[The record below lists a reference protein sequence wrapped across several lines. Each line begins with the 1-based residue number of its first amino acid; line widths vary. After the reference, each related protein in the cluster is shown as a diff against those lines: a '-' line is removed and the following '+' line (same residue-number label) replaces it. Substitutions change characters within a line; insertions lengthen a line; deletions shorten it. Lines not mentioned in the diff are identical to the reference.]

1 MAQQSSLTDK
11 VITPTEDMYSHGR
24 DGETVS
30 KITVHCQVGQ
40 VEPEECVQGWVNGW
54 DGTDNTAVSS
64 NYIIGPTG
72 RVGLY
77 IPEEDRSW
85 CSSSRWNDNRAI
97 TIEVASDAYV
107 PYAFNDAA
115 YNKCILLCADICQ
128 RYNFKLNFTGDE
140 SGSLTCHYM
149 FSPGDENR
157 CPGGWF
163 RQRIQEFVEAVNKKV
178 DEGIFNPDD
187 YDDSY
192 VITEE
197 PPVYD
202 YYLITST
209 SKQSQP
215 GECGNKITGSVYL
228 GRW

>member
-1 MAQQSSLTDK
+1 MGQQSSLTDK
-11 VITPTEDMYSHGR
+11 VITPTEGMYDHGR
-24 DGETVS
+24 NGETIS
-30 KITVHCQVGQ
+30 KITVHCQVAQ
-40 VEPEECVQGWVNGW
+40 HEPEECVQGWVNGW

-72 RVGLY
+72 RIGLY

-85 CSSSRWNDNRAI
+85 CSSSRDNDRKAI
-97 TIEVASDAYV
+97 TIEVASDISE
-107 PYAFNDAA
+107 PYTFNDAA

-128 RYNFKLNFTGDE
+128 RYNFKLFFTGDAT
-140 SGSLTCHYM
+140 GSLTCHYM
-149 FSPGDENR
+149 FSTTGKT
-157 CPGGWF
+157 CPGTWF
-163 RQRIQEFVEAVNKKV
+163 RNRIQEFCDAVNAKV
-178 DEGIFNPDD
+178 ENGIFNPDD

-192 VITEE
+192 VVTEE
-197 PPVYD
+197 PSVYD

-209 SKQSQP
+209 SKQNQP